1 MLEELEVLNGTMSLK
16 FDVLNTKYT
25 VIMNNEDTSLDFQY
39 KLKDGVNINI
49 EGNENL
55 EDNSNVIITVSNGK
69 DSMSYYFTVYR
80 EIAEETNKTIADFI
94 DLDITPKKEVSIYAG
109 PGIAC
114 TCFLLILF
122 LFTILFHK
130 RKSK

>member
-25 VIMNNEDTSLDFQY
+25 VIMDNEDTSLDFQY

-55 EDNSNVIITVSNGK
+55 EDNSNVVITVSNGK
-69 DSMSYYFTVYR
+69 DSVSYYFTVYR

-94 DLDITPKKEVSIYAG
+94 DLDITPQKEVSIYAG